1 MLNYAD
7 KVLVGVAALLIAR
20 VLTALIE
27 SICAV
32 LPEYWLYGAMIP
44 LIILVTWVGSQIPRP
59 FWYWL
64 QFQNRYQVVCACA
77 IAGLALGLR
86 GI

>member
-1 MLNYAD
+1 MLNYVD

-20 VLTALIE
+20 VLTALVD
-27 SICAV
+27 SFCDV
-32 LPEYWLYGAMIP
+32 LPGYWLYVAMIP
-44 LIILVTWVGSQIPRP
+44 LIILVAWVGAQVPRP

-64 QFQNRYQVVCACA
+64 QFRNRYQVVCACA

-86 GI
+86 GV

>member
-7 KVLVGVAALLIAR
+7 KVLVGVAALLLAR
-20 VLTALIE
+20 VLTALID
-27 SICAV
+27 SICDV

-44 LIILVTWVGSQIPRP
+44 LIILVAWVGSQVPRP

-64 QFQNRYQVVCACA
+64 QFHNRYPVVCACA

-86 GI
+86 GV

>member
-1 MLNYAD
+1 MMNYAD

-20 VLTALIE
+20 VLTALVE
-27 SICAV
+27 SICDA
-32 LPEYWLYGAMIP
+32 LPGYWLYVAMIL
-44 LIILVTWVGSQIPRP
+44 LILLVAWVGSQVPRP

-86 GI
+86 GV